1 MLSRNWNYKLTVCMA
16 ISFVMSVAAVNAQ
29 QLAAIKLNAPN
40 KSRGTLSVM
49 QALAARQSA
58 AEYSDRLLSVADMSD
73 LFWAADGINREDG
86 RRTAASAMNAQ
97 DVILYAFTPQG
108 VYLYDAGDHEL
119 KPVVAGDHRTVF
131 GERGMAPLIVLMVSD
146 VAKFGDR
153 AALDMR
159 REFGAID
166 VGIVAQ
172 NIMLFCSGN
181 GLCTRPRAGMDREAI
196 TKLLNLN
203 DSQLPM
209 LNNAIGYPKN

>member
-1 MLSRNWNYKLTVCMA
+1 MLSKNCNFKLIVCVSLS
-16 ISFVMSVAAVNAQ
+16 IIISVAAVNAQ

-40 KSRGTLSVM
+40 KNRGTSVM
-49 QALAARQSA
+49 QALSVRQSA
-58 AEYSDRLLSVADMSD
+58 GEYSDRLLSVADMSD
-73 LFWAADGINREDG
+73 LFWAANGINREDG

-108 VYLYDAGDHEL
+108 VYLYDAGNHEL
-119 KPVVAGDHRTVF
+119 KPVVAGDQRLVF

-153 AALDMR
+153 IDFDMR

-166 VGIVAQ
+166 VGIVSQ
-172 NIMLFCSGN
+172 NIAVFCAGN
-181 GLCTRPRAGMDREAI
+181 GIGTRPRAGMDRDAI
-196 TKLLNLN
+196 KKLLNLN

-209 LNNAIGYPKN
+209 LNNAIGYPQN

>member
-1 MLSRNWNYKLTVCMA
+1 MLSRNWNFKLIVCMA
-16 ISFVMSVAAVNAQ
+16 ISFVMSVTAVNAQ
-29 QLAAIKLNAPN
+29 QLAAIKLNAPDKN
-40 KSRGTLSVM
+40 RGTSVM
-49 QALAARQSA
+49 QALTARQSA
-58 AEYSDRLLSVADMSD
+58 TEYSDRLLSVADMSD
-73 LFWAADGINREDG
+73 LLWAANGINREDG

-119 KPVVAGDHRTVF
+119 KPVVAGDQRKVF

-146 VAKFGDR
+146 IAKFGDR

-166 VGIVAQ
+166 VGIVSQ

-181 GLCTRPRAGMDREAI
+181 GLCTRPRAGMDRDAI

-203 DSQLPM
+203 ESQLPM